1 MPVLTNRSKLLCHN
15 RRCLLC
21 SISKMRIIS
30 RHSPSTCS
38 LNTLWRLDGRVCTL
52 DWSCQA
58 RLSRHDTVSGISNR
72 SACGNL
78 VANMKR
84 MRAYLDFCAAL
95 GCMRSATDMYTHPV
109 RLLQRLLEVLACRR
123 ALLALGPFSVVM
135 EVSNIWTIVNIT
147 TGFRTSLHGITP
159 CVIYFQNCFPFEWL
173 NIQGTCTR
181 LTRAD

>member
-21 SISKMRIIS
+21 SISRTGIIS
-30 RHSPSTCS
+30 RHSPSMCS
-38 LNTLWRLDGRVCTL
+38 FNTLWRLDERVCTL

-58 RLSRHDTVSGISNR
+58 RPSRHDTVSGISNR

-123 ALLALGPFSVVM
+123 ALLALGPFSVAM
-135 EVSNIWTIVNIT
+135 EGVEHMDDREHNNWV
-147 TGFRTSLHGITP
+147 
-159 CVIYFQNCFPFEWL
+159 QN
-173 NIQGTCTR
+173 Q
-181 LTRAD
+181 LTRHHAMCHLLSELLPL

>member
-1 MPVLTNRSKLLCHN
+1 MHLIFFFFLKLRFSPLLSNSKTHLDAHRTQTMPVLTNRSKLLCHN

-58 RLSRHDTVSGISNR
+58 RPSRHDTVSGISNR
-72 SACGNL
+72 PACGNL

-95 GCMRSATDMYTHPV
+95 GCMRNATDMYTHPV
-109 RLLQRLLEVLACRR
+109 RLRQRLLEGLACR
-123 ALLALGPFSVVM
+123 
-135 EVSNIWTIVNIT
+135 
-147 TGFRTSLHGITP
+147 
-159 CVIYFQNCFPFEWL
+159 
-173 NIQGTCTR
+173 
-181 LTRAD
+181 